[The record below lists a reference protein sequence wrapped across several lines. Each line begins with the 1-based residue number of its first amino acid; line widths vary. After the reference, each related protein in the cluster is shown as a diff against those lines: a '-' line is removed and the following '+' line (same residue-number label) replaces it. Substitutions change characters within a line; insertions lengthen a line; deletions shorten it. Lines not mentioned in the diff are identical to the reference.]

1 MAPASEIK
9 CRMAERAQSAWRSIR
24 LGLPSLQRIRNL
36 GGTKSPI
43 TARRSRD
50 SQRPHTSRTFL
61 KREPQ
66 DQTNKTF
73 TWEFISSTAR
83 CIVRCKGVGF
93 IRVKIEILRIHP
105 DSGSPPAQ
113 HRQWNRNTCEC
124 LQKSALFQ
132 IPSSSHES
140 NDPERRRPTYG
151 SWPNDYV
158 LDRVRGKRKCPFL
171 SEGCPA
177 TMRIPES
184 GHFLILID
192 SKISQCDF

>member
-1 MAPASEIK
+1 MVTSAPLMEAPRGPVTVHEILPVEDSCARADGGIATRRAMAPASEIK
-9 CRMAERAQSAWRSIR
+9 CRMAERAQPAWRSIR

-50 SQRPHTSRTFL
+50 SQRPHTSRTKVFL

-105 DSGSPPAQ
+105 NSGSPPAQ

-151 SWPNDYV
+151 SWPND
-158 LDRVRGKRKCPFL
+158 LC
-171 SEGCPA
+171 
-177 TMRIPES
+177 T
-184 GHFLILID
+184 
-192 SKISQCDF
+192 